1 MSYFDSVQIVDSSSN
16 AMTLYLEG
24 TNYVAGS
31 KLFGDSGGFTYPF
44 KAFAENGGGYV
55 IGSKLFG
62 TYSGTAREINL
73 DGNSSPSPTEYY
85 LGTSLYAEDSSGSYS
100 NPLRSVSLMSGGYGL
115 SNVSHLNNNSSYYAE
130 SGWTWYDGS
139 NTQYF
144 GGSKLFGANMGS
156 QYPVS
161 VDTDGSSPSSSSVYS
176 IASGSYG
183 FWNYSS
189 YGPMTSGTVKIK
201 ADYDGFYH
209 VLGTSIYGADGSGF
223 GTVGQKRMLTCDPDL
238 NTGASVYSGALRVR
252 TDGVYAYHTTST
264 TTVYASRCRIHSVI
278 FDYDGIAA
286 GSRCDIED
294 SSSFPSGSFPK
305 IRLRASGNSG
315 NVHGT
320 VSQSFTNGVYMGM
333 GIGVYFSAAGTQGC
347 TIEYSY

>member
-1 MSYFDSVQIVDSSSN
+1 MSYFDAVQIVDSSSN

-24 TNYVAGS
+24 SNYVAGS
-31 KLFGDSGGFTYPF
+31 KLFG
-44 KAFAENGGGYV
+44 A
-55 IGSKLFG
+55 
-62 TYSGTAREINL
+62 YSGTTQEINL

-100 NPLRSVSLMSGGYGL
+100 NPLRSVSLMMGGYGL

-130 SGWTWYDGS
+130 SGWSWYDGS

-144 GGSKLFGANMGS
+144 GGSKLFGSNMGS
-156 QYPVS
+156 EYPVS
-161 VDTDGSSPSSSSVYS
+161 VDTDGSSPASSSSVYS
-176 IASGSYG
+176 IAAGSYG
-183 FWNYSS
+183 YWNYGS
-189 YGPMTSGTVKIK
+189 YGPTTSGTVKIK

-209 VLGTSIYGADGSGF
+209 VLGTSIYGADGSGY
-223 GTVGQKRMLTCDPDL
+223 GTIGQKRMLTCDPDL

-264 TTVYASRCRIHSVI
+264 TTVYASPCRIHSVI

-286 GSRCDIED
+286 GSMCDIED
-294 SSSFPSGSFPK
+294 TSSYPSGSTPK

-315 NVHGT
+315 NVYGT
-320 VSQSFTNGVYMGM
+320 VSHSFTNGVYMM
-333 GIGVYFSAAGTQGC
+333 SGIGVYFSAFGTQGC